1 MINDQKMWVPTHIK
15 FIEDIIND
23 ILFQEL
29 KVPGLVLRKL
39 IDEYQKS
46 VSVRNK
52 YTRFYNEYI
61 VGNAKH
67 IPIKDDKYYY
77 LELNLNGDI
86 IARRAEK
93 IETEIGEDTV
103 SSPDIILPELEEE
116 GGDYDE

>member
-23 ILFQEL
+23 ILYQEL

-61 VGNAKH
+61 IGNIKH

-93 IETEIGEDTV
+93 IETETGEDIV
-103 SSPDIILPELEEE
+103 SSTDIILPELEEE
-116 GGDYDE
+116 GGDYYE